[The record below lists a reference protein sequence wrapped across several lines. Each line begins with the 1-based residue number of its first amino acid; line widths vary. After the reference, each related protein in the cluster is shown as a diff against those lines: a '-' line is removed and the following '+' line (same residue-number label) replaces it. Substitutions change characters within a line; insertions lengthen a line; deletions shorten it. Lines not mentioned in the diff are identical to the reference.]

1 MDSVLLLFVNGVV
14 QVPKKDYFF
23 EGGTSFNF
31 NFTSPPGASDEISI
45 YFYRGTRGVDSFIV
59 TVFETVKPGD
69 EVQLKKYDG
78 TDTITQD
85 ERTIFSIKDSTDIE
99 TNVYRNQGID
109 DDVFRPIS
117 FTRQKKDIIISEQIQ
132 PKIRESLEAQIMP
145 TTKIIKD
152 FSASDTEIFVES
164 ANLFRYEQDDGNT
177 GLVVADGFIV
187 NQNEPVAASVT
198 ATVSTAGTISALTI
212 VDGGAGY
219 ADGAV
224 EISIANPPRIDRPKY
239 GIVGVGSTAILS
251 ASASG
256 GIVTSVSIDYEGV
269 GYQNTN
275 PQVIVELQAAE
286 TDTFTDSD
294 VILGYAGI
302 ITGIGTTTGTGSHPL
317 ALKFQVDL
325 SDSGPVSLLPTLLE
339 GYPIFVKDTVTGN
352 GVTSVNADDSA
363 VVGVGTTVLNNIYIV
378 NAFQLEGN
386 TGIITCNIKSDTDTV
401 GIATTTGADIG
412 EFSWGR
418 LANFTRSTD
427 PISLTVSGN
436 TVDVGLSSFP
446 SLSRR
451 GLGLRNTGSLNKIIF
466 L

>member
-1 MDSVLLLFVNGVV
+1 MTTANTIRIADRSITFTCAQDNHQSTHPYPRPTDPASDTDLAVLSTPTATQITVNVGTSSNSTGGTLEFTIVGGGSGYTNPVINIPDPSYGDLPVEGVNRLGIGATTETGKGLTVDCIVGAAATAGFGTDLFGVTNYALSRPGFAFKKGDIFKPVGLVTAAGITTGYEEFTLEVIDVLNDTFSSWNFGQIDYIDSIKSLQDGVRTRFPLNLNGNPLSFQTDPTNQRSVQIDLDSVLLLFVNGVV

-109 DDVFRPIS
+109 ADVFRPIS
-117 FTRQKKDIIISEQIQ
+117 FTRQKRDIIISEQIQ
-132 PKIRESLEAQIMP
+132 PKIRESLEAQVMP

-152 FSASDTEIFVES
+152 LSASDTEIFVES

-212 VDGGAGY
+212 VDGRCW
-219 ADGAV
+219 
-224 EISIANPPRIDRPKY
+224 I
-239 GIVGVGSTAILS
+239 
-251 ASASG
+251 
-256 GIVTSVSIDYEGV
+256 
-269 GYQNTN
+269 
-275 PQVIVELQAAE
+275 
-286 TDTFTDSD
+286 
-294 VILGYAGI
+294 
-302 ITGIGTTTGTGSHPL
+302 
-317 ALKFQVDL
+317 
-325 SDSGPVSLLPTLLE
+325 
-339 GYPIFVKDTVTGN
+339 
-352 GVTSVNADDSA
+352 
-363 VVGVGTTVLNNIYIV
+363 
-378 NAFQLEGN
+378 
-386 TGIITCNIKSDTDTV
+386 C
-401 GIATTTGADIG
+401 
-412 EFSWGR
+412 
-418 LANFTRSTD
+418 
-427 PISLTVSGN
+427 
-436 TVDVGLSSFP
+436 
-446 SLSRR
+446 
-451 GLGLRNTGSLNKIIF
+451 
-466 L
+466 